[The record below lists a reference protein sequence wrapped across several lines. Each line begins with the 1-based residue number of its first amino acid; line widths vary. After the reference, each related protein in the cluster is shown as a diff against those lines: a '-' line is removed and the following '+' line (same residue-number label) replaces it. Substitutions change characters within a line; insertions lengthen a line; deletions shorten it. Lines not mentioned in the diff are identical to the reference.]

1 MCVDRVEKEAK
12 QRGASSSL
20 LSWTRRVKTPLHWH
34 GQPQDSQLPA
44 TEAWPHWPELRDGWA
59 WEMVQPQG
67 AGVPLG
73 LAEPAVSW
81 GQASRTPWGRGKE
94 SGSP

>member
-1 MCVDRVEKEAK
+1 MVAAKFKE
-12 QRGASSSL
+12 QGGQHRGAGEASRTKGVGRRLVSS
-20 LSWTRRVKTPLHWH
+20 K
-34 GQPQDSQLPA
+34 DSQLPA